1 MKRASEIISDADRAR
16 VRDAIQDAEQS
27 TCGEL
32 VCVLATQSGDYDR
45 AEDLAGLWLGA
56 LLLAAA
62 WLVASDVPAGGWGP
76 AELRVTWVELLIGL
90 GLLFGG
96 FVLGAALATR
106 AGWLRRLLTTEA
118 QMEAEVV
125 RAADRVFFQRNLG
138 RTRARTGVLI
148 YLSLFERRVRVVGDA
163 AIAERLGDGDFVE
176 VRDAILAGLRAK
188 SLADGL
194 VAGIRLCGEKLSRHF
209 PKSAGDRDELSNE
222 LILLD

>member
-1 MKRASEIISDADRAR
+1 MKRASEVISEPDRASL
-16 VRDAIQDAEQS
+16 RDAIQDAERS
-27 TCGEL
+27 TSGEL

-45 AEDLAGLWLGA
+45 AEDLMGLWLGVG
-56 LLLAAA
+56 LLAAA
-62 WLVASDVPAGGWGP
+62 WWLMSAAPTGEWGP
-76 AELRVTWVELLIGL
+76 AELRVTWVELLFGL

-96 FVLGAALATR
+96 FVLGAALAAR
-106 AGWLRRLLTTEA
+106 VGWLRRLLTTEA

-125 RAADRVFFQRNLG
+125 RAADRVYFQRNLG

-148 YLSLFERRVRVVGDA
+148 YLSLFERRVRIVGDA

-176 VRDAILAGLRAK
+176 VRDAILAGLRGG

-194 VAGIRLCGEKLSRHF
+194 RAGIRLCGEKLSRHF
-209 PKSAGDRDELSNE
+209 PRSADDRDELSNE